1 MRHQGKVVIV
11 TGGAAGIGAATA
23 RRFAAEGARVAI
35 FDRAQS
41 DGAALAQRLR
51 DEGFEARFDVCDVSS
66 KSAVDAAVDAVI
78 SAFGPIDVLYANAS
92 VFIANDFIDIT
103 EVEFDTMMAVNLKSV
118 LLCGQAA
125 ARSMIAAG
133 KGGAII
139 NAASVGVNFMTAD
152 AAAYSATKGG
162 VFTLTKGMAL
172 SLGRHGIRVNAIAPG
187 TIETEMVKVRYAD
200 PDRRERALSRTPLG
214 RLGTP
219 DDVAGVVSF
228 LASDDAQ
235 YVTGQLIGIEG
246 GRTSLY

>member
-78 SAFGPIDVLYANAS
+78 SAFGAIDVLYANAS